1 MVLIDRVGHSKSLLI
16 KKDEKELQDTR
27 GSRGK
32 GGTERKEKSIIPR
45 QIDQNTR

>member
-1 MVLIDRVGHSKSLLI
+1 ME
-16 KKDEKELQDTR
+16 EKELQDTR

-45 QIDQNTR
+45 QIDQFRLLLGSKVVQISTGI